1 MGGQRPRYKDVL
13 NRHLKAAEIVTN
25 TPIQRRPQSASHI
38 CRDRYQH
45 PNTKTSSIGIS
56 KLQRSIPTPQYKD
69 VLNRHLK
76 AAEIDTNTPIQRR
89 PQSASQSCRDRY
101 QHPNTKT
108 SSIGI
113 SKLQRSIPTPNTK
126 TSSIGISKLQRSIPT
141 PQYKDV
147 LNRHLTSAE
156 IYTNTPIQRRPQ
168 SASQSCRDRYQH
180 PNTKTSSIGISKL
193 QRSIPTP

>member
-1 MGGQRPRYKDVL
+1 MLSR
-13 NRHLKAAEIVTN
+13 N
-25 TPIQRRPQSASHI
+25 RRPQSASQS

-89 PQSASQSCRDRY
+89 HQSASQSCRDRY

-113 SKLQRSIPTPNTK
+113 SKLQRSIPTP
-126 TSSIGISKLQRSIPT
+126 
-141 PQYKDV
+141 QYKDV
-147 LNRHLTSAE
+147 LNRHLKAAE
-156 IYTNTPIQRRPQ
+156 IDTNTPIQRRHQ

-193 QRSIPTP
+193 QRSIPTPQYKDVLNRHLKAA